1 MARVARIQRDE
12 ADGAVDGAVEVLA
25 VVPTDEGLHPRLST
39 GLGGKAL
46 GWPFRAILA
55 GSE

>member
-12 ADGAVDGAVEVLA
+12 ADGAVEVLA